1 MCKANL
7 DTACEETA
15 DCDTTTNPNSSCPA
29 TGTKSCRCDTG
40 YTQQRGMC
48 KANLDTACGETA
60 DCDTTTNPHSS
71 CPATGTKNCRCDI
84 GYTQRETRCKAN
96 LGSACSTTTDCDTAT
111 THDAVCDRNAVNKIC
126 VIGANGDC
134 RGRKTCV
141 TASICVNDTCRCSTG
156 YFQTPSNRCSYAFD
170 NPGGNS
176 AVNAISMLLL
186 LTSCY
191 MAKFLKN

>member
-1 MCKANL
+1 MDTL
-7 DTACEETA
+7 DVYSLHTFC
-15 DCDTTTNPNSSCPA
+15 NSC
-29 TGTKSCRCDTG
+29 
-40 YTQQRGMC
+40 
-48 KANLDTACGETA
+48 
-60 DCDTTTNPHSS
+60 
-71 CPATGTKNCRCDI
+71 
-84 GYTQRETRCKAN
+84 
-96 LGSACSTTTDCDTAT
+96 
-111 THDAVCDRNAVNKIC
+111 
-126 VIGANGDC
+126 ANGDC

-176 AVNAISMLLL
+176 GAVNAISMLLL